1 MGSFDSRA
9 FSVRPAVRRRRLLV
23 GEDSLNICQ
32 QRYSDDTLIVIIII
46 SAIR

>member
-9 FSVRPAVRRRRLLV
+9 FSVRPAVRRLLLV
-23 GEDSLNICQ
+23 GEDSPNICQ